1 MPPARVRLG
10 RGGAAWRVHRDYD
23 LTAGRPGQVLVT
35 DHLGGEHLARF
46 AVAADDIIVADNG
59 SG

>member
-1 MPPARVRLG
+1 
-10 RGGAAWRVHRDYD
+10 
-23 LTAGRPGQVLVT
+23 VLVT
-35 DHLGGEHLARF
+35 DHLGSEHLARF